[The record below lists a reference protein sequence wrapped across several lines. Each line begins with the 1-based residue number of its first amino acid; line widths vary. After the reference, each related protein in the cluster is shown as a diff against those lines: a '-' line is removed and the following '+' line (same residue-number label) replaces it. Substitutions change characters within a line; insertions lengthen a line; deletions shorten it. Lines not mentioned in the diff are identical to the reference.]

1 MPVRI
6 ARGRCW
12 SGPGAGRQK
21 VAMCFKIGLIVF
33 YVYQIVMNPRRDRA
47 GRGLARAAI
56 LGACMALCSLGAA
69 AEGRLERIR
78 GSGQV
83 QVCIW
88 PDYYGISYRDPR
100 TQALSGIDI
109 DLAQAL
115 GRELG
120 VAVQFVDSSFARLV
134 PDLQE
139 GRCDVAMFA
148 IGITPQRQQ
157 SVRFTQPYL
166 ASDVLAITTRSN
178 RKIRSWDDIDQPGVV
193 VAVAKGMLQ
202 EPLMRERLKHAL
214 LITPDTPHAREQEVQ
229 AGRADVFMTDFPYTR
244 RMLETTDW
252 ARLVAPTAV
261 WHVTPYAWAVQ
272 PGDDAWH
279 ARLEQFLRDIK
290 RDGRLLAAARKHKL
304 DPIVVLD

>member
-1 MPVRI
+1 M
-6 ARGRCW
+6 
-12 SGPGAGRQK
+12 
-21 VAMCFKIGLIVF
+21 
-33 YVYQIVMNPRRDRA
+33 
-47 GRGLARAAI
+47 
-56 LGACMALCSLGAA
+56 
-69 AEGRLERIR
+69 
-78 GSGQV
+78 
-83 QVCIW
+83 
-88 PDYYGISYRDPR
+88 
-100 TQALSGIDI
+100 
-109 DLAQAL
+109 
-115 GRELG
+115 
-120 VAVQFVDSSFARLV
+120 

-157 SVRFTQPYL
+157 FVRFTQPYL

-193 VAVAKGMLQ
+193 VAVAKGTLH
-202 EPLMRERLKHAL
+202 EPLMRERLKHAR

-252 ARLVAPTAV
+252 ARLVAPAAA
-261 WHVTPYAWAVQ
+261 WHITPYAWAVQ